1 MDKAKKTGDA
11 SAKTVITPFGA
22 AGTVD
27 ADGAFIPPKSN
38 FGSSKQERAP
48 KEDPLTAALAIAQA
62 KVDEQKIKLKAI
74 LADGEKV
81 SDLRAEAAATIEGNR
96 KAGQYN
102 KTVKGANNKEVVQ
115 TPAADDPRITQ
126 LKNDGA
132 ENALLAEQIKAVA
145 FANERSASVED
156 DSVAVYDRLTDSLT
170 KQSDAYRA
178 LSKEMARAGS
188 RAGAGAV
195 SEEMKQR
202 ILGAQALNDLGNAA
216 ADGKQKAKPDTDG
229 LSHNEKISADLAAS
243 HETENTN
250 RQNQLDE
257 GKAQA
262 TRLLLD
268 TQTAAVKLALDTQ
281 LGLNIAEDTAELFA
295 KEDAYKKAEV
305 FYQAGL
311 DFQLQRTKEQAKE
324 LKKALE
330 TPMDGLAKQWN
341 DTQQQLQ
348 GLQDQW
354 ANGFVALLET
364 TMHKGESRLKQFRD
378 NVLGYMKS
386 VLTGIMDVAIKKSMG
401 DSLKTVIDS
410 ATAGL
415 QSEFASLFG
424 SSAGN
429 GGVGLTGSNVPK
441 TSTMTQAGD
450 YGMNATASSA
460 SDAAGAT
467 SEASATTA
475 VTTAMTTLSTSGIAP
490 LVTGFESLTTTGI
503 TPLME
508 AAQEC
513 ATALRQAATSAGG
526 SGGGAGGIGGLFG
539 GAGGATSSGAT
550 AAGASDMSIGAD
562 FAGTLFANGGIMTS
576 AGPLELRKYATGGIA
591 NSPQVAVYGEAG
603 PEAYVPLPDGRSIPV
618 TISGSGDSSGSGT
631 SAAASPPIT
640 VNVINQSGT
649 QVAAQQQGP
658 SSISAGQMI
667 LNVVLTAA
675 SQPGSFRS
683 GMQTALTSPSSSSTK
698 PA

>member
-1 MDKAKKTGDA
+1 
-11 SAKTVITPFGA
+11 
-22 AGTVD
+22 
-27 ADGAFIPPKSN
+27 
-38 FGSSKQERAP
+38 
-48 KEDPLTAALAIAQA
+48 
-62 KVDEQKIKLKAI
+62 
-74 LADGEKV
+74 
-81 SDLRAEAAATIEGNR
+81 
-96 KAGQYN
+96 
-102 KTVKGANNKEVVQ
+102 
-115 TPAADDPRITQ
+115 
-126 LKNDGA
+126 
-132 ENALLAEQIKAVA
+132 
-145 FANERSASVED
+145 
-156 DSVAVYDRLTDSLT
+156 
-170 KQSDAYRA
+170 
-178 LSKEMARAGS
+178 
-188 RAGAGAV
+188 
-195 SEEMKQR
+195 
-202 ILGAQALNDLGNAA
+202 
-216 ADGKQKAKPDTDG
+216 
-229 LSHNEKISADLAAS
+229 
-243 HETENTN
+243 
-250 RQNQLDE
+250 
-257 GKAQA
+257 
-262 TRLLLD
+262 
-268 TQTAAVKLALDTQ
+268 
-281 LGLNIAEDTAELFA
+281 
-295 KEDAYKKAEV
+295 
-305 FYQAGL
+305 
-311 DFQLQRTKEQAKE
+311 
-324 LKKALE
+324 
-330 TPMDGLAKQWN
+330 
-341 DTQQQLQ
+341 
-348 GLQDQW
+348 
-354 ANGFVALLET
+354 
-364 TMHKGESRLKQFRD
+364 
-378 NVLGYMKS
+378 
-386 VLTGIMDVAIKKSMG
+386 MG

-539 GAGGATSSGAT
+539 GGAGAGG
-550 AAGASDMSIGAD
+550 GASTSLDALNGA
-562 FAGTLFANGGIMTS
+562 GSTVVGLANGGLMTQWGM
-576 AGPLELRKYATGGIA
+576 APLRKYAGGGIA

-603 PEAYVPLPDGRSIPV
+603 PEAFVPLPDGRSIPV